1 MERLYGGPLSEKNK
15 AAARAF
21 GQAVKEARK
30 ELGLKQAQLASAM
43 GLKRNAVAYAESKG
57 ISPYSGNF
65 FAYCEYLGL
74 EPEEFDFEGEAEAI
88 VRQWRKQQT
97 TGARS

>member
-1 MERLYGGPLSEKNK
+1 MKRLYSGTLSGKNK

-43 GLKRNAVAYAESKG
+43 GLKRSTVANAETRGS
-57 ISPYSGNF
+57 SPYSSTF

-74 EPEEFDFEGEAEAI
+74 EPEEFDFEDEAEEI
-88 VRQWRKQQT
+88 IKQWRKWQT